1 MQRGEEIAMQVKDQT
16 KFMQFAWRLQT
27 GQMQIWMMHIQIAP
41 VRSTEP
47 YVWQGNMQPFC
58 AKQNLTL
65 WQGFVRNV

>member
-16 KFMQFAWRLQT
+16 KFMLFAWRLQT
-27 GQMQIWMMHIQIAP
+27 GQMRILMMHVQIAP
-41 VRSTEP
+41 LRQTEP

-65 WQGFVRNV
+65 